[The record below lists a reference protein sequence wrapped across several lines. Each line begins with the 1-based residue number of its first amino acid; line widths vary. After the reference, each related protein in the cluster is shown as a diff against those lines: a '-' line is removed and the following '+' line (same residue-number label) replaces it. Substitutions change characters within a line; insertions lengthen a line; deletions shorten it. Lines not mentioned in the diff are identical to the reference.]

1 MSMRPLRAGAVVLLA
16 AVALSPRPA
25 AQGLPVALFHD
36 YLEALRAQTGVPA
49 ISYAIV
55 QGDREQADGLGKQD
69 VENSVAARAD
79 TPYLIGGLTQSFAAI
94 VLGKC
99 VERAALDVGQPIRRF
114 TAAIPESTATVFH
127 VLAHTSNGAPGE
139 SYRYDLGRYGA
150 LASVAEQCAERAFH
164 TSVASDIFDR
174 LGMRDSVPGRNL
186 AALSEADNRY
196 FADGKLREYEAVL
209 RRLAVPYR
217 VERSGR
223 ASRSEFPNESVTA
236 GTGLV
241 STVRDLARFEMALD
255 RGDLVR
261 PELLAAAWTNATTT
275 SGAPVPV
282 GLGWFVQT
290 YNGHRL
296 IWQFGSLRDSGSSLV
311 IKVPS
316 RGLTLILLANSD
328 GLASNDTLAAGDVTA
343 SLFAK
348 LFLRLFLP

>member
-1 MSMRPLRAGAVVLLA
+1 MRPLRSGAVVLLA

-36 YLEALRAQTGVPA
+36 YLEALREQTGIPGL
-49 ISYAIV
+49 SYAIV
-55 QGDREQADGLGKQD
+55 QGGREQADGLGKQD
-69 VENSVAARAD
+69 VENSIAARAD

-94 VLGKC
+94 VLGQC
-99 VERAALDVGQPIRRF
+99 VERAALDVAEPMRRF
-114 TAAIPESTATVFH
+114 TNAIPESAATVFH

-139 SYRYDLGRYGA
+139 SYRYDLSRYGA
-150 LASVAEQCAERAFH
+150 LASVAEDCADRAFA
-164 TSVASDIFDR
+164 TSVAAEIFDR

-186 AALSEADNRY
+186 SALGESDHRFFNDAR
-196 FADGKLREYEAVL
+196 LREYEAVL
-209 RRLAVPYR
+209 QRLAVPYR
-217 VERSGR
+217 VDRSGR
-223 ASRSEFPNESVTA
+223 ASRSDYPADSVTA

-255 RGDLVR
+255 RNVLVR
-261 PELLAAAWTNATTT
+261 PELLAAAWTNATTK
-275 SGAPVPV
+275 SGSPVPV

-290 YNGHRL
+290 HNGHRL
-296 IWQFGSLRDSGSSLV
+296 IWQFGSQRDAGSSLV

-328 GLASNDTLAAGDVTA
+328 GLASNEALAAGDVTA

>member
-1 MSMRPLRAGAVVLLA
+1 MRPLRAGAVVLLA
-16 AVALSPRPA
+16 AVAVSPRPA

-36 YLEALRAQTGVPA
+36 YLEALREQTGIPG

-55 QGDREQADGLGKQD
+55 QGGREQADGLGKQD
-69 VENSVAARAD
+69 VENSIAARAD

-94 VLGKC
+94 VLGQC
-99 VERAALDVGQPIRRF
+99 VERAALDVDQPIRRF
-114 TAAIPESTATVFH
+114 TNAIPESSARVLH

-139 SYRYDLGRYGA
+139 SYRYDLDRYGA

-164 TSVASDIFDR
+164 TSVAADIFER

-186 AALSEADNRY
+186 AALAQIDNRY
-196 FADGKLREYEAVL
+196 FADGRLREYEGVL
-209 RRLAVPYR
+209 QRLAAPYR

-223 ASRSEFPNESVTA
+223 ASRSVYPADSLTA

-241 STVRDLARFEMALD
+241 STARDLARFEMALD
-255 RGDLVR
+255 ANDLVR

-275 SGAPVPV
+275 SGSPVPV
-282 GLGWFVQT
+282 GLGWFVQNH
-290 YNGHRL
+290 NGHRL
-296 IWQFGSLRDSGSSLV
+296 IWQFGSLPDAGSSLV

-328 GLASNDTLAAGDVTA
+328 GLATNGTLAAGDVTA
-343 SLFAK
+343 SLYAK

>member
-1 MSMRPLRAGAVVLLA
+1 
-16 AVALSPRPA
+16 
-25 AQGLPVALFHD
+25 
-36 YLEALRAQTGVPA
+36 
-49 ISYAIV
+49 
-55 QGDREQADGLGKQD
+55 
-69 VENSVAARAD
+69 
-79 TPYLIGGLTQSFAAI
+79 
-94 VLGKC
+94 
-99 VERAALDVGQPIRRF
+99 
-114 TAAIPESTATVFH
+114 